1 MILQNF
7 LLAFPL
13 FFLVGLGSFSAKVS
27 LIDFNVGKGLAK
39 FAFNIAI
46 PCLLFQTIR
55 GASNLPPPNWSI
67 GLAYFGSCA
76 LVFLLTF
83 FIGRKSFHLRGDEST
98 VFGMSAIFSN
108 NVQLGIPLAISL
120 LGENCVPSIAFICFP
135 LNGNFLLWVS
145 VTVGV
150 ELSRSRE
157 ASVWGTCFEGLW
169 RTIKNPVIIGILLGL
184 LSSWADIGLP
194 EPFEKSLTLLSA
206 SATPVALFSVGTGLS
221 RYKLSSHVRL
231 TGASIFSEALH
242 TAGNG
247 IHSVVFYSE
256 LPALSDRLPAF

>member
-120 LGENCVPSIAFICFP
+120 LGENCVPSIAFIVS
-135 LNGNFLLWVS
+135 LNVFLLWVS

-221 RYKLSSHVRL
+221 EFSHARERCSHRCERL
-231 TGASIFSEALH
+231 KNL
-242 TAGNG
+242 
-247 IHSVVFYSE
+247 VVH
-256 LPALSDRLPAF
+256 